1 MEIQSIIRKHGI
13 FFLLS
18 IFMMSSVNK
27 VFNFNKTLE
36 GIVKQG
42 LPLPLIALIIAVIL
56 QVFGYSTILMSEF
69 KIIDKKYQNYGK
81 ISLIIF
87 TVLTLYYYHNIFTM
101 ENQTINFMKNLGL
114 IGGLMLL

>member
-1 MEIQSIIRKHGI
+1 MEIQLIIKKLGI
-13 FFLLS
+13 IFLLS

-69 KIIDKKYQNYGK
+69 KIIDKKYQKY
-81 ISLIIF
+81 
-87 TVLTLYYYHNIFTM
+87 
-101 ENQTINFMKNLGL
+101 
-114 IGGLMLL
+114 LL